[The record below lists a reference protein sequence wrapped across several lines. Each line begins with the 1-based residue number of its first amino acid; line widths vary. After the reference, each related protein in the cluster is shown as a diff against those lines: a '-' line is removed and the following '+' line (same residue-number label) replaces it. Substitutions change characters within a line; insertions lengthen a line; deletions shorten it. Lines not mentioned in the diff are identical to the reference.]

1 MSNYIK
7 STNFAVKDGLAVGTA
22 AKRVRGTE
30 IDDEF
35 NAIATASA
43 TKANANNAALTGN
56 PTAPTQTAGNSST
69 RVATTAF
76 TAAAITAATPTLGVD
91 GVIIDGASL
100 ATGKTIYIDDDAP
113 ASEGENGDVWFE
125 Y

>member
-7 STNFAVKDGLAVGTA
+7 STNFAVKDGLAVGQA

-43 TKANANNAALTGN
+43 TKANANNAALTF
-56 PTAPTQTAGNSST
+56 TQ
-69 RVATTAF
+69 
-76 TAAAITAATPTLGVD
+76 
-91 GVIIDGASL
+91 SL
-100 ATGKTIYIDDDAP
+100 KILRAVGDA
-113 ASEGENGDVWFE
+113 
-125 Y
+125 